1 MSNQENVRDKIP
13 GKEKKFSIVING
25 VENIVDEKRISFEK
39 VVQLAEIP
47 SAGPNSMLTVAYER
61 GEHDKSSMLTSGD
74 EVKVKEGMFF
84 HVEYTNRS

>member
-1 MSNQENVRDKIP
+1 MSNDKNKRDEVPGQE
-13 GKEKKFSIVING
+13 KEFYIIING
-25 VENIVDEKRISFEK
+25 VENIVDEKKISFER
-39 VVQLAEIP
+39 VVQLADIP
-47 SAGPNSMLTVAYER
+47 SVGANSMLTVAYER